1 MRVLR
6 RGVDEVD
13 DACVESAV
21 LPKSYKAILRFI

>member
-13 DACVESAV
+13 DACFESAV
-21 LPKSYKAILRFI
+21 LPKSYKEILR